1 MTYKNTLYHT
11 FIVLL
16 YSMMLFVLPIQVY
29 ASIPNNELKG
39 ILPSDNPYLSVFQ
52 QLTEKEKTSQ
62 IKEWIIL
69 FKSKD
74 DTRLRKQLTIV
85 FQYALPSVKD
95 PVIKKEL
102 LQLSSLYY
110 YIIKDYSKM
119 LDYELQLLSLLEKT
133 NDKYALHSTYYN
145 IALVK
150 VHLEQYNEAQ
160 IYFTKAADYFQQHI
174 NDYDHLLGFENTKR
188 YQALCAFYLK
198 QHHQCTLFLE
208 EGYAVLDKLKKEDF
222 FYDEAYYHLV
232 KGMNLYALN
241 DNHQSV
247 LFLQKALPAII
258 KNDDFA
264 NEALSYMYLGLNA
277 QKENK
282 PEEAVTYFKKIDVI
296 YTQHQYANLQT
307 VNVYNHIIAYYKQ
320 KEDTERQLYYMNRY
334 LVVMQHLQKE
344 YKYLQEVLHIDL
356 DTRTAQKEKLR
367 LEETLRREQRNQ
379 WLLAGTATVLI
390 LALLTFLWKTWKRKK
405 MFFQQ
410 YQKLQ
415 LQLKEIA
422 QTEEPQLFVNLKTVT
437 AGKIPETNWSSYHP
451 EVDVLQQ
458 ATIDTDEGYSDD
470 KKGIPDEMA
479 QKILQQLE
487 VFEKEKLFLEPEVSL
502 IQMAQQFNTNRSY
515 LSQCINTYKGVSFT
529 EYINTL
535 RINYLL
541 HQWQTNPKWRS
552 FKLQSLSEILGF
564 RSRRSFANA
573 FNSCTG
579 LSPTNYLQQLLNDS
593 SLKYGKLP
601 SAASTS
607 YINHKITN
615 EVTE

>member
-1 MTYKNTLYHT
+1 MKYKNTLYHT
-11 FIVLL
+11 FSILL
-16 YSMMLFVLPIQVY
+16 YSIILCILPVQTR
-29 ASIPNNELKG
+29 ALAFNNEPEKL
-39 ILPSDNPYLSVFQ
+39 LLSDNPYLSAFN
-52 QLTEKEKTSQ
+52 QLHEKEKTPR
-62 IKEWIIL
+62 IKEWITL

-74 DTRLRKQLTIV
+74 DIVLRKQLAAV
-85 FQYALPSVKD
+85 FQYVLPSVED
-95 PVIKKEL
+95 QNMRKEL
-102 LQLSSLYY
+102 LQLNSLYY

-119 LDYELQLLSLLEKT
+119 LDYELQLLNLLEKT
-133 NDKYALHSTYYN
+133 KDKYALYSTYHN

-150 VHLEQYNEAQ
+150 AHLEQYSEAQ
-160 IYFTKAADYFQQHI
+160 VYFTKAADYFKQHI
-174 NDYDHLLGFENTKR
+174 DDYDHLLGFENTKR

-198 QHHQCTLFLE
+198 QHAQCNLFLE

-241 DNHQSV
+241 DSHQSV

-277 QKENK
+277 QKENNL
-282 PEEAVTYFKKIDVI
+282 EEAVTYFKKIDAI
-296 YTQHQYANLQT
+296 YTQHEYANLQT
-307 VNVYNHIIAYYKQ
+307 VNVYNHIIAYYRQ
-320 KEDTERQLYYMNRY
+320 KDDTERQLYYMNRY

-356 DTRTAQKEKLR
+356 DTRTAQKEKIR
-367 LEETLRREQRNQ
+367 LEETLRKEQRNQ
-379 WLLAGTATVLI
+379 WLLAGTAAVLI
-390 LALLTFLWKTWKRKK
+390 IALLSFLWKTWKRKK

-422 QTEEPQLFVNLKTVT
+422 HTEEPQLFVNLKTVT
-437 AGKIPETNWSSYHP
+437 TGGIPETNWSSYHP
-451 EVDVLQQ
+451 EVDTFEQDVL
-458 ATIDTDEGYSDD
+458 DTNEGYTED
-470 KKGIPDEMA
+470 KKSIPDEMA

-487 VFEKEKLFLEPEVSL
+487 LFEKQKLFLEPEVSL

-515 LSQCINTYKGVSFT
+515 LSQCINAYKGVSFT

-541 HQWQTNPKWRS
+541 HQWQINPKWRS
-552 FKLQSLSEILGF
+552 FKLQSLSETLGF

-593 SLKYGKLP
+593 SLKHEKLP
-601 SAASTS
+601 PANNAFVG
-607 YINHKITN
+607 HKITN
-615 EVTE
+615 EITE